1 MMRKKLGM
9 LLVTGLSAVVMAAPL
24 SAAKLHTGKETGAY
38 FNDIGPA
45 VKAYLDNQLFRLEMV
60 MSPGSTA
67 NLRLVAE
74 NIGDVGLSRADT
86 YAIYNAE
93 NPGVV
98 VAVPTGIKSCL
109 YAVTKSP
116 AILGDDPAVAW
127 GNMLRLAPRM
137 KIGLPGET
145 SGATTTF
152 RFISKNDQSLQRVR
166 DGNVVNYEK
175 ADLAIEAAASGE
187 MDIAF
192 FVQFPDPTN
201 KRFQLIDEKGLTIV
215 GVGSRAMSRLTVPS
229 PDGGAAQSVYQVQN
243 VPVQETLGGWGS
255 DKTVSTMC
263 TEIVIVTRSADDL
276 EGDAKMDQKDLI
288 QVLSEAPLGSFEPQA
303 SWFAG
308 VKKYMAPMTDA
319 ASTKFLDA
327 IEATKDL
334 AQ

>member
-1 MMRKKLGM
+1 MMRQKLGK
-9 LLVTGLSAVVMAAPL
+9 LLVTFLGAAVLSAPL
-24 SAAKLHTGKETGAY
+24 NAAKLHTGKETGAY

-45 VKAYLDNQLFRLEMV
+45 VKAYLDKQLFRMDMV

-67 NLRLVAE
+67 NLSLVAA
-74 NIGDVGLSRADT
+74 NPGDVGLSRADT

-93 NPGVV
+93 NPGAV
-98 VAVPTGIKSCL
+98 VAVPSGVKSCL

-116 AILGDDPAVAW
+116 AILGDDPTVAW

-137 KIGLPGET
+137 KVGLPSKT
-145 SGATTTF
+145 AGATTTF
-152 RFISKNDQSLQRVR
+152 RFISSNEESLQRVR
-166 DGNVVNYEK
+166 DNNIVNYEK
-175 ADLAIEAAASGE
+175 ADLAIEAAAAGE
-187 MDIAF
+187 VDVAF

-201 KRFQLIDEKGLTIV
+201 KRFQLISEKELTII

-229 PDGGAAQSVYQVQN
+229 PDGGEPQRVYQVQN

-255 DKTVSTMC
+255 DQTVSTMC
-263 TEIVIVTRSADDL
+263 TEIVIVTGSPDNL
-276 EGDAKMDQKDLI
+276 EGNAKMDQKDLI
-288 QVLSEAPLGSFEPQA
+288 SVLSEAPKGSFEPQA

-308 VKKYMAPMTDA
+308 VKKYMAPLADG
-319 ASTKFLDA
+319 ASAKYLDA